1 MGSDQ
6 ETDPQSSD
14 TNLMRNGAG
23 SSSSWLERGGSLWRT
38 DCNGGGR
45 EIENAQ
51 EGKRERKGEEHSRTM
66 IKMMQGSSGMVS

>member
-14 TNLMRNGAG
+14 TNLMQNEWGIVVNLMRNASE

-38 DCNGGGR
+38 ACNGGGR
-45 EIENAQ
+45 EI
-51 EGKRERKGEEHSRTM
+51 
-66 IKMMQGSSGMVS
+66 